1 MAVGDWSLIQ
11 FFTAITVVAVGE
23 LGLVRLAR
31 YGRLKCA
38 RQDLRCGGCGQK
50 LVWYGMFDA
59 VSDVV

>member
-1 MAVGDWSLIQ
+1 MGDWSLIQ

-23 LGLVRLAR
+23 RGLVRLAR
-31 YGRLKCA
+31 YGRVKCA
-38 RQDLRCGGCGQK
+38 RQDLRCGVCDQK